1 MSNWPMVPL
10 GQVLTKSTE
19 QVEIVP
25 DKIFSEV
32 TVRLWGKGVDL
43 RREVT
48 GAEIKADRRF
58 IVSPGQFIVSRIDAR
73 NGAFGLIP
81 ETLAGAIVSNDFPVF
96 NANPKRLAPT
106 FLNWLSKTSA
116 FVDLCRR
123 ASEGTTNRVR
133 LKENLFLQM
142 EIPLPPI
149 AEQQKIVEWIDDV
162 AARVAE
168 ANSDAEYAIK
178 RLDNLLTSAFD
189 EITEGVRHR
198 TLEEIAPLTRRPAV
212 IGQSAEY
219 PGISARSFGRG
230 TFHNPPLLGSEITWQ
245 KPYEVKAGDILV
257 SNIKAWE
264 GAIAVVSPEDD
275 GRFGSHRYLTFAC
288 KKGVA
293 TPRFVCFY
301 LLSAEGLF
309 HVGEASPGSADRN
322 RTTGSKGMQKIP
334 VPVPT
339 YDTQLWFDQLYE
351 KVEMAKKM
359 MAQAREERDAIL
371 PSVLNQVF
379 SGEEASKAMR

>member
-1 MSNWPMVPL
+1 MNKWPMVPL
-10 GQVLTKSTE
+10 REVLTKSAE
-19 QVEIVP
+19 QVAIVP
-25 DKIFSEV
+25 HETFSEV

-58 IVSPGQFIVSRIDAR
+58 TVSPGQFIVSRIDAR

-81 ETLAGAIVSNDFPVF
+81 EALAGAIVSNDFPVF
-96 NANPKRLAPT
+96 NTNCRRLAPA

-149 AEQQKIVEWIDDV
+149 SEQKRIVEWIEDV
-162 AARVAE
+162 ATRVE
-168 ANSDAEYAIK
+168 QANSEAESAVK
-178 RLDNLLTSAFD
+178 RLDNLLMSAFRQ
-189 EITEGVRHR
+189 ITKDVAKRP
-198 TLEEIAPLTRRPAV
+198 LEEIAPLTRRPVEIDPA
-212 IGQSAEY
+212 AEY

-245 KPYEVKAGDILV
+245 KPYQVKSGDILV

-264 GAIAVVSPEDD
+264 GAIAVVGPEDD
-275 GRFGSHRYLTFAC
+275 GRFGSHRYLTFAP
-288 KKGVA
+288 KEGVA
-293 TPRFVCFY
+293 TPHFVCFY
-301 LLSAEGLF
+301 LLSSEGLF

-322 RTTGSKGMQKIP
+322 RTTGSKAMQSIP
-334 VPVPT
+334 VPVPA
-339 YDTQLWFDQLYE
+339 YERQLWFDQLYE
-351 KVEMAKKM
+351 KVEQAKRSM
-359 MAQAREERDAIL
+359 SQAREERGALL
-371 PSVLNQVF
+371 PSILGQVF
-379 SGEEASKAMR
+379 QVEQ